1 LWKKE
6 VYNKTH
12 YSPTLFRAELV
23 IKDVP
28 KDTFVK
34 LNDKW
39 IKGVIFVNGFN
50 IARFWNIGPQKSYF
64 IPSTLLKSGIND
76 IYIFD
81 LHKSLDNFL
90 DSTLEFIDKQFWI

>member
-1 LWKKE
+1 
-6 VYNKTH
+6 
-12 YSPTLFRAELV
+12 
-23 IKDVP
+23 VP

-50 IARFWNIGPQKSYF
+50 FAQFWNIGPQKSYF
-64 IPSTLLKSGIND
+64 IRSTLLKTGIND

-90 DSTLEFIDKQFWI
+90 DSTLEFIDKQFRI